1 MRSSLGQAQSFEVV
15 NDVSHG
21 GPIDGQPLGDVKVAQ
36 WAQKGPR
43 LQTSGINARNLLS
56 STATRHTENVALGSA
71 HMAER
76 LRLFLL
82 GEAVLT
88 TGTAISESATDP
100 FTLVAGAA
108 AFAVVA
114 YLWALYFGGSEY
126 IHNRRPGLVQ
136 TAGTR
141 TAPSRSVSR
150 ETGDSS
156 RIRSGPHVL
165 LGWGGARFDAQ
176 HVDVDQAG
184 LMSVELDAVDDSPPH
199 RVGDLPRRGGR

>member
-56 STATRHTENVALGSA
+56 STGTRHTENVALDSA

-126 IHNRRPGLVQ
+126 IVEHHITQPP
-136 TAGTR
+136 T
-141 TAPSRSVSR
+141 
-150 ETGDSS
+150 
-156 RIRSGPHVL
+156 RSGSDSWHKDRTIQISVPGNRGQQPDPFWASRAAR
-165 LGWGGARFDAQ
+165 LGRGSVRCSAR
-176 HVDVDQAG
+176 
-184 LMSVELDAVDDSPPH
+184 
-199 RVGDLPRRGGR
+199 